1 MARIQGSLLLF
12 LFLGGC
18 ATVVPSPD
26 GEGYLEVVEGVSRI
40 TCHGTTLEGSF
51 GSRLARS
58 MMLMAPGGERGA
70 WVETEARALVDDGR
84 EGTCQNVS
92 TLWVRE
98 GEGAPFVA
106 FTQQP
111 GWEGTNGNSIR
122 LVDWSE
128 DGKQLLL
135 ELQTWTYPTDPV
147 DPLLLIYDAST
158 RQVSQLPI
166 AASLQAK
173 YGSRCRA
180 RLEGTGFSD
189 AGEVLITI
197 APFADDS
204 EPSCLPT
211 AQTLAWS
218 PRGESGGELLPAQ
231 RRRTR
236 SQVVAAPPRSEP

>member
-1 MARIQGSLLLF
+1 MSRIQGSLLLF
-12 LFLGGC
+12 AFLGGC
-18 ATVVPSPD
+18 ATLPAPERD
-26 GEGYLEVVEGVSRI
+26 GYLEVVEGVSRI
-40 TCHGTTLEGSF
+40 TCHGSSLDGPF

-70 WVETEARALVDDGR
+70 WVETEARALIDAGR

-98 GEGAPFVA
+98 GASAPFVA

-111 GWEGTNGNSIR
+111 GWEGTNGNSLR
-122 LVDWSE
+122 LIDWSE

-147 DPLLLIYDAST
+147 DPILLIYDAST

-173 YGSRCRA
+173 YGSDCRA

-189 AGEVLITI
+189 AGEVLITV

-204 EPSCLPT
+204 KPSCLPT

-218 PRGESGGELLPAQ
+218 PREESDGEFLPAQ
-231 RRRTR
+231 RPRTR
-236 SQVVAAPPRSEP
+236 SQVVAAPPRGEP